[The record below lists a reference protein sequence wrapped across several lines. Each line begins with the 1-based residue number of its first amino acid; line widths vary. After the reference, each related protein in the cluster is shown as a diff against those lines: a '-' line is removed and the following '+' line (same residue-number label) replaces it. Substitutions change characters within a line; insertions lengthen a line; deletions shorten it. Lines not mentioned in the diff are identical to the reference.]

1 MIPAKSRPT
10 KAPSGATC
18 WPSSAPRRPAAGR
31 ASPSSYRKPCFWIS
45 PTRSTHSASPAARSK
60 RGGCGPGY
68 LTATRPRPQPT
79 AVSSSPGPAATRPP
93 SRSPSNAE
101 ARGQLSSRDGCS
113 LEDCPGGGPGLA
125 SPQVGESI
133 QLVVIED
140 SHDRQR
146 ALSEPDRKDRGRE
159 VVEFH
164 VLVNPR
170 LTVVDTEPIEFFEG
184 CLSVRERLM
193 IVPRARSVRVEALD
207 QRGEPVIRVA
217 SGWYARILQHEID
230 HLHGTLCIDRME
242 SRSFMSV
249 DQFQRF
255 WSGKTIAE

>member
-1 MIPAKSRPT
+1 MAALLKIVQAGDPVL
-10 KAPSGATC
+10 
-18 WPSSAPRRPAAGR
+18 RRQ
-31 ASPSSYRKPCFWIS
+31 
-45 PTRSTHSASPAARSK
+45 AREL
-60 RGGCGPGY
+60 GTDE
-68 LTATRPRPQPT
+68 L
-79 AVSSSPGPAATRPP
+79 
-93 SRSPSNAE
+93 RSPRMQE
-101 ARGQLSSRDGCS
+101 LIELMRDTMR
-113 LEDCPGGGPGLA
+113 DAPGVGLA
-125 SPQVGESI
+125 APQVGESI

-230 HLHGTLCIDRME
+230 HLNGVLCIDRMR

-255 WSGKTIAE
+255 WSGKTIAEVRAELDAGRT